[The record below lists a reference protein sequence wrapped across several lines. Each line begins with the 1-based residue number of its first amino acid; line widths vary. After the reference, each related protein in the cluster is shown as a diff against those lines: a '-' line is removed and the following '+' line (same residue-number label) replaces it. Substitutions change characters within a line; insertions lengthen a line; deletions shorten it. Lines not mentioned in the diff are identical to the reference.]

1 MKRKSS
7 IRRLPVALCVLLAG
21 ALLAGCSAPPSPP
34 GDESNPLREALE
46 TPPAPPPSEPDAVAA
61 LGAEARGMWVLAE
74 GSQRVLEDP
83 ERIRPLL
90 EVAEE
95 LQVTDLFVQVYRGGR
110 SWYPSQIADPTP
122 YREAHPP
129 EGFDVFDLLLTQA
142 HERGIRVHGWVNV
155 LSLSARKESKILDE
169 LGPDA
174 ILVDSRGR
182 SLLDYPDMEVP
193 QPDRQFYRMGTRGL
207 YLDAGA
213 PGVAE
218 RLVATFVELIET
230 YPTLDGLHLDYIR
243 HPGALPFIPGSRF
256 GVGLD
261 FGYGPASR
269 KRFQEETGLA
279 GPFRDPENPD
289 PTRLV
294 NQNAWDDWRR
304 QKVTD
309 LVREIGISTRAISPA
324 LILSAAVNSYVDR
337 AYLSLSQDWLR
348 WLEDGYIDLAL
359 PMTYT
364 LDDRLLRY
372 QVEHFARSAH
382 ADQIWPGLG
391 VWLFAKRPAGAVE
404 QIEIAQRAGA
414 PAIVL
419 FSYDSI
425 ADAPELLR
433 TLAQATA
440 KETEDEAAPAHARP

>member
-1 MKRKSS
+1 M
-7 IRRLPVALCVLLAG
+7 
-21 ALLAGCSAPPSPP
+21 
-34 GDESNPLREALE
+34 
-46 TPPAPPPSEPDAVAA
+46 
-61 LGAEARGMWVLAE
+61 
-74 GSQRVLEDP
+74 
-83 ERIRPLL
+83 
-90 EVAEE
+90 
-95 LQVTDLFVQVYRGGR
+95 
-110 SWYPSQIADPTP
+110 
-122 YREAHPP
+122 
-129 EGFDVFDLLLTQA
+129 
-142 HERGIRVHGWVNV
+142 
-155 LSLSARKESKILDE
+155 
-169 LGPDA
+169 
-174 ILVDSRGR
+174 
-182 SLLDYPDMEVP
+182 
-193 QPDRQFYRMGTRGL
+193 
-207 YLDAGA
+207 
-213 PGVAE
+213 
-218 RLVATFVELIET
+218 
-230 YPTLDGLHLDYIR
+230 
-243 HPGALPFIPGSRF
+243 
-256 GVGLD
+256 
-261 FGYGPASR
+261 
-269 KRFQEETGLA
+269 
-279 GPFRDPENPD
+279 
-289 PTRLV
+289 V

-404 QIEIAQRAGA
+404 QIEIAQRAGV